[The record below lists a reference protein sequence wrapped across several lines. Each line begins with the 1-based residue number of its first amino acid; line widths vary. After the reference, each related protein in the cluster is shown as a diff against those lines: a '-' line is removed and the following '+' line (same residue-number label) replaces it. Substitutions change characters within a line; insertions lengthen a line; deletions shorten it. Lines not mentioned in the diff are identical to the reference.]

1 MQTADWL
8 QTIIVFRIR
17 QQWDYCCHLLI
28 CMAKT
33 TVRSLYHT
41 QAYGKARIRNRS
53 RKRNRIRNRNRKR
66 NPNLRNKTW
75 RRFCLTIIA
84 QSRLFIPT
92 LYLFIVHVII
102 FFTVAFL
109 AYGAKFSFENFIY
122 VWALQLGIMIDMS
135 TPPPFAAFS
144 SQWMKHG
151 ALLRNE

>member
-53 RKRNRIRNRNRKR
+53 RKRNRNRNRNRKR

-84 QSRLFIPT
+84 RSRLFIPT
-92 LYLFIVHVII
+92 LYLFIVII
-102 FFTVAFL
+102 FFTVLFF
-109 AYGAKFSFENFIY
+109 AYGAKFFLREFHICVSVATWDHDWHEYSSSLCRLFLTMDETR
-122 VWALQLGIMIDMS
+122 S
-135 TPPPFAAFS
+135 PFKK
-144 SQWMKHG
+144 WVT
-151 ALLRNE
+151 